1 MWIISVLR
9 DKRGIHLSC
18 CFLLSEKLRLISTR
32 WASHMSWDESF
43 YPAPE
48 DVSSLYLQ
56 QLLELVIYRAR
67 PCLKITQKGAKV
79 IDFSLFYP

>member
-9 DKRGIHLSC
+9 EKGEFISAVAYT
-18 CFLLSEKLRLISTR
+18 EKLRLISTP

-67 PCLKITQKGAKV
+67 PCLKITQNGAKV